1 MRTEQWMKNAKWKVE
16 GDRVTWVHFDG
27 PTIQEIDL
35 LATQLKVPKD
45 YLSAVLDPD
54 EVARVE
60 NLNVEGAAKNLILL
74 YPTEHIDTYSHTVY
88 RERPLSIVL
97 LKDLIVTC
105 AQETPAYMEKI
116 HKRYSAVKNALT
128 QEHLV
133 LEICWE
139 ISFEFIKDLRK
150 IDNWVNDMEV
160 KLRSSKKN
168 DTLYRMVSLT
178 RSLVNID
185 TALKANA
192 KVYDSLESLPSMKSA
207 SSQSLL
213 RDVRVENGQALKM
226 GQSYYLMLTELRE
239 IYSGII
245 SSHLNTTMEVLT
257 SLTIILTIP
266 TIVGGIWGMNVALP
280 FEKSPIA
287 FWIIM
292 GITVV
297 AVLAARHWLKRKNM
311 L

>member
-1 MRTEQWMKNAKWKVE
+1 MRNEQWMKNAAWKVE
-16 GDRVTWVHFDG
+16 GERMTWVHFES
-27 PTIQEIDL
+27 PTLKEIDV

-54 EVARVE
+54 EVARAE
-60 NLNVEGAAKNLILL
+60 NLNVPGVAKNLILL
-74 YPTEHIDTYSHTVY
+74 YPTENIDTYQHTVY

-97 LKDLIVTC
+97 LKDTIVTC
-105 AQETPAYMEKI
+105 VQHTPAFMEKI
-116 HKRYSAVKNALT
+116 HKRYEAVKNALT

-150 IDNWVNDMEV
+150 IDTWVKDMEA

-192 KVYDSLESLPSMKSA
+192 LVYESLETLPVMNLPA
-207 SSQSLL
+207 SKSLL

-226 GQSYYLMLTELRE
+226 GHSYYEMLKELRE

-245 SSHLNTTMEVLT
+245 SSHLNSTMEVLT

-280 FEKSPIA
+280 FEKHPYG
-287 FWIIM
+287 FWIIT
-292 GITVV
+292 GITIVSV
-297 AVLAARHWLKRKNM
+297 LLAARWLRKKNM
-311 L
+311 M